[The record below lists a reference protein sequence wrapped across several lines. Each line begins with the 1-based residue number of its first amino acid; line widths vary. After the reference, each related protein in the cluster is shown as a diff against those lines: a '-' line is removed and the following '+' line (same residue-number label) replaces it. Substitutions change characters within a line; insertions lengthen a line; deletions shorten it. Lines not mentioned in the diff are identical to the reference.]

1 MNGLVWGLDNGRGRV
16 MATARSIAN
25 SVASTMQAALKIKSP
40 SGVFRDDVGRW
51 IPEGVADG
59 IDANAD
65 SVYKSIRE
73 MANNMVNVPTP
84 ELALLGGNI
93 NGHNFTSQVS
103 HNNNYDDSDV
113 ISLLRRIADK
123 DINSYLDGELI
134 TDKVGKRQQ
143 QKIKG
148 KARKYNL

>member
-1 MNGLVWGLDNGRGRV
+1 
-16 MATARSIAN
+16 
-25 SVASTMQAALKIKSP
+25 
-40 SGVFRDDVGRW
+40 
-51 IPEGVADG
+51 
-59 IDANAD
+59 
-65 SVYKSIRE
+65 

-134 TDKVGKRQQ
+134 TDKVGKKTATKDKRESEEV
-143 QKIKG
+143 
-148 KARKYNL
+148 